1 MRFLVNQGLDP
12 VTTDG
17 AFQGISAHPLDEMVA
32 PRAFSGDFRI
42 CFDAWMNVIGPFP
55 GGGSGSTQM
64 ASFGWGTNGGNTQGA
79 GSTQVFSLPPPAM
92 AEFRKTTGCIVA
104 PVEHRCFQALG
115 FMRLEQW
122 TQSPVLQTILKTM
135 RIPIMPR

>member
-17 AFQGISAHPLDEMVA
+17 AFQGISAHPLDEMTV
-32 PRAFSGDFRI
+32 PQAFSGDFRI
-42 CFDAWMNVIGPFP
+42 RFDAWMNVRWRSFARLP
-55 GGGSGSTQM
+55 GVS
-64 ASFGWGTNGGNTQGA
+64 W
-79 GSTQVFSLPPPAM
+79 
-92 AEFRKTTGCIVA
+92 R